1 MATSTSTETT
11 SASWWNYFFLYDGSK
26 VKGEGDPTRA
36 AICYFFPPQTLLDQ
50 QELLCGQIAGVVHCI
65 SDISG
70 SPPTIVRLRKLK
82 FAIKVDGDYLWV
94 LGCAVELPDVS
105 CKQLLDQLIGFFN
118 FYNGPVSLAYKSCSR
133 EELSGE
139 WDTFIDQIL
148 RNTGD
153 LHKIFNSLWNLDRT
167 KAWALSCPSA
177 LQSPLPVPPWLMVS
191 VLTSW
196 HASCPAQVEP
206 LLLLKAALILQ
217 TCQRSP
223 HVLAGCILYKGLI
236 VSTQLPP
243 SVTAK
248 VLLHRAV
255 RRDQRKPLGGDAL
268 QEHGA
273 ALPPNV
279 QIVPV
284 FLTEEEAVSLREF
297 PREPTTSTLASPA
310 RLPEPPAQRPPKGL
324 NTSAPKEN
332 APRHVESTAR
342 ISATSPEPT
351 SPDVTWPNG
360 RGENG
365 HWSGC
370 DLKSTKPPT
379 PHHAAGGRG
388 PGLGLSLVKET
399 GLSRGEEELDLS
411 EIHVP
416 EAQDTGASLGY
427 SASDGGPPG
436 CRASVSD
443 SGNPGSQPPEALPVG
458 TAVGGPLPPST
469 AEMLTQNGAL
479 ERPRDL
485 PGNSS
490 QAPVPRDH
498 LLSPRSGP
506 LPSPCLDSRQTGSQL
521 PVGEQGEGQ
530 HGDGVPEGRSASSPE
545 RASGSAD
552 PPGDGP
558 SADRTGSRAT
568 PVSLARLVRMNLYTH
583 SVRALALLL
592 LAEEP
597 LLGDGAAVEDVTLC
611 CLLSRK
617 SQPTG
622 SEEQSRLTPGGSREP
637 PIVSCSKPKYH
648 GSLASLNGLEVHL
661 NETLP
666 RDQAAPAARTYGF
679 AHYDR
684 VQNVLAANLPQV
696 ATAQDRRFL
705 QAVSLMHSDFARLPA
720 LYEVT
725 VRNASTAVYA
735 CCSPVQETYF
745 QQLAP
750 AGRSSGFPSAQD
762 STFSLPGKAKQ
773 KLLKHG
779 VNLL

>member
-1 MATSTSTETT
+1 MATSTSTETA

-94 LGCAVELPDVS
+94 LGCAIELPDVS

-167 KAWALSCPSA
+167 K
-177 LQSPLPVPPWLMVS
+177 
-191 VLTSW
+191 
-196 HASCPAQVEP
+196 
-206 LLLLKAALILQ
+206 
-217 TCQRSP
+217 
-223 HVLAGCILYKGLI
+223 
-236 VSTQLPP
+236 
-243 SVTAK
+243 
-248 VLLHRAV
+248 
-255 RRDQRKPLGGDAL
+255 RKPLGGDAL

-284 FLTEEEAVSLREF
+284 FLTEEEAVSLRAF

-388 PGLGLSLVKET
+388 PGLSLSLVKET

-427 SASDGGPPG
+427 SASDGGPPA

-597 LLGDGAAVEDVTLC
+597 LLGDGAAVEDV
-611 CLLSRK
+611 
-617 SQPTG
+617 
-622 SEEQSRLTPGGSREP
+622 
-637 PIVSCSKPKYH
+637 YH

-705 QAVSLMHSDFARLPA
+705 QAISLMHSDFARLPA

>member
-1 MATSTSTETT
+1 MATSTLTETK

-36 AICYFFPPQTLLDQ
+36 GICYFFPPQTLLDQ

-65 SDISG
+65 SEISG

-82 FAIKVDGDYLWV
+82 FAVKADGDYLWV

-133 EELSGE
+133 EELSRE

-167 KAWALSCPSA
+167 K
-177 LQSPLPVPPWLMVS
+177 
-191 VLTSW
+191 
-196 HASCPAQVEP
+196 VEP

-248 VLLHRAV
+248 VLLHRAP
-255 RRDQRKPLGGDAL
+255 RRDQRKPIGGDAL

-284 FLTEEEAVSLREF
+284 FLTEEEAASLREF

-342 ISATSPEPT
+342 TSATTPEPT

-360 RGENG
+360 SGENG
-365 HWSGC
+365 RWSGC
-370 DLKSTKPPT
+370 DLKSIRPPT
-379 PHHAAGGRG
+379 PHHTTSGQG
-388 PGLGLSLVKET
+388 PGLGLSLAKES
-399 GLSRGEEELDLS
+399 GLSSGEEELDLS

-443 SGNPGSQPPEALPVG
+443 SGNPGSKPPEALPAG

-469 AEMLTQNGAL
+469 PQMLTQNGAL
-479 ERPRDL
+479 ERPGDL

-498 LLSPRSGP
+498 LLSPASGP
-506 LPSPCLDSRQTGSQL
+506 LPAPCLDSRQTGTDL

-530 HGDGVPEGRSASSPE
+530 RGDGLPGGRSASGPE
-545 RASGSAD
+545 RTSGSAD

-558 SADRTGSRAT
+558 SADGTGSRAA
-568 PVSLARLVRMNLYTH
+568 PVSRARLVRMNLYTH
-583 SVRALALLL
+583 SVRGLVLLL

-597 LLGDGAAVEDVTLC
+597 LLGDGAAVEDV
-611 CLLSRK
+611 
-617 SQPTG
+617 
-622 SEEQSRLTPGGSREP
+622 
-637 PIVSCSKPKYH
+637 YH

-666 RDQAAPAARTYGF
+666 RDQAAPTARAYGF

-705 QAVSLMHSDFARLPA
+705 QAISLMHSDFARLPA

-745 QQLAP
+745 QQLAS
-750 AGRSSGFPSAQD
+750 AGRSSGFPSPQD
-762 STFSLPGKAKQ
+762 SAFSLPGKAKQ

>member
-1 MATSTSTETT
+1 MATSTSTETK

-36 AICYFFPPQTLLDQ
+36 GICYFFPPQTLLDQ
-50 QELLCGQIAGVVHCI
+50 QELLCGQIAGVAHCI
-65 SDISG
+65 SDTAG

-82 FAIKVDGDYLWV
+82 FAVKVDGDYLWV

-133 EELSGE
+133 EELSRE

-167 KAWALSCPSA
+167 K
-177 LQSPLPVPPWLMVS
+177 
-191 VLTSW
+191 
-196 HASCPAQVEP
+196 VEP

-248 VLLHRAV
+248 VLLHRAA

-297 PREPTTSTLASPA
+297 PREPMTSTLASPA
-310 RLPEPPAQRPPKGL
+310 RLPEPPAQRPPKGM

-332 APRHVESTAR
+332 APRHAESTAR
-342 ISATSPEPT
+342 ISVTTPEPT

-360 RGENG
+360 SGENG

-370 DLKSTKPPT
+370 DLKSIKTPA
-379 PHHAAGGRG
+379 PHHTARGRG
-388 PGLGLSLVKET
+388 PGLGLSLVKQT
-399 GLSRGEEELDLS
+399 SLSRGEEELDLS

-479 ERPRDL
+479 EQPRDL

-498 LLSPRSGP
+498 LLSPTSGL
-506 LPSPCLDSRQTGSQL
+506 LPSPCLDSRQTGTEL

-530 HGDGVPEGRSASSPE
+530 HGDGVPEGRSAS
-545 RASGSAD
+545 
-552 PPGDGP
+552 
-558 SADRTGSRAT
+558 ADRTGSRAT
-568 PVSLARLVRMNLYTH
+568 PVSRARLVRMNLYTH
-583 SVRALALLL
+583 SVRGLALLL

-597 LLGDGAAVEDVTLC
+597 LLGDGAAVEDV
-611 CLLSRK
+611 
-617 SQPTG
+617 
-622 SEEQSRLTPGGSREP
+622 
-637 PIVSCSKPKYH
+637 YH

-745 QQLAP
+745 QQLAS
-750 AGRSSGFPSAQD
+750 AGRSSGFPSPQD
-762 STFSLPGKAKQ
+762 SAFSLPGKAKQ